1 MRKGRNG
8 DLKGMGLGLNAS
20 ETSEVKEKKM
30 RLQREISLCEFIAHT
45 LLEHPTWFLSPFF
58 ASGFVQW
65 ALVTRCRQGC

>member
-20 ETSEVKEKKM
+20 ETSEVKKKKM